1 MANGHPPRT
10 PHTLRRAL
18 LLLVALV
25 SALAAFCPVGTT
37 AGADTPGTPT
47 AESVRREIAA
57 IDARLEGVAKEHREI
72 QDRIQR
78 LERDKRSRLAEVEA
92 ARRRRD
98 EASAEIGAWARAA
111 YKRGGDMYLAAILS
125 VGEPGEMASRNAYLA
140 RVADKAN
147 RAADEAAAAAADLE
161 RRVDELDA
169 VERRERE
176 ALERVARAESD
187 LRTEQA
193 RQQKI
198 LASIPPP
205 PPPAPRAA
213 SGGSSGG
220 SGAPATPAGG
230 GSGGGSSGSGAVQP
244 QPPAP
249 SGSGAGEIYEITCY
263 SGGGSTAS
271 GKPVGPGV
279 AATDPRVIPLGT
291 SFTIE
296 GLGTYTAWDT
306 GGAVK
311 GKIIDIWNP
320 SETWCRQFG
329 RQRRLVV
336 VHR

>member
-1 MANGHPPRT
+1 MANGHPPTT

-25 SALAAFCPVGTT
+25 SALAAVCPVGTT

-57 IDARLEGVAKEHREI
+57 IDTRLEGVAREHREI
-72 QDRIQR
+72 LDRIER

-98 EASAEIGAWARAA
+98 EASAEIGAWAREA

-140 RVADKAN
+140 RVADKAH
-147 RAADEAAAAAADLE
+147 RAADEAAAAADDLE

-169 VERRERE
+169 VETRERE
-176 ALERVARAESD
+176 ALARVARAESD

-205 PPPAPRAA
+205 PPPAPRTS
-213 SGGSSGG
+213 SGGSAG

-230 GSGGGSSGSGAVQP
+230 GSGGGSSGSGAAQP
-244 QPPAP
+244 QPPSP

-320 SETWCRQFG
+320 SEAWCRQFG

-336 VHR
+336 VLR